1 MASIQRY
8 NYCDFYS
15 SEQHLICCTEKQKGK
30 QLSLFLWNFVKNC
43 IFCISSTLYSTK
55 QPQVETAIEKVSAK
69 WSFMIKQML

>member
-30 QLSLFLWNFVKNC
+30 QLSLC
-43 IFCISSTLYSTK
+43 EIS
-55 QPQVETAIEKVSAK
+55 
-69 WSFMIKQML
+69 